1 MQALPDL
8 LNPPFAVLPAKL
20 EPEHLLSLLP
30 SLGYQAV
37 IGADAVAS
45 SPSEQRPLY
54 FVHEQVIVLPPSTDN
69 PLNSPS
75 KLNGIEANV
84 TRAMSVD
91 GSLLRDKDLILFPV
105 YEEWQPRM
113 SLSARKH
120 WVLLAYV
127 KADNTIYLLDS
138 MGRNRGE
145 NFYGSN
151 LKYLDEAAKK
161 ALRSLDYVIDQPLKK
176 MYLDRQSINDTVSGG
191 YWVSYLMYRFNQGMD
206 LAGLQHEVSTKT
218 LQDIKADLIQVR
230 ENMANALVEGDG
242 SSKHG
247 ADPDPSHISP
257 TLIEVVDPEQFER
270 QNYAQPAGP
279 NVQNQPSNQA
289 ASSLLLSPTTVA
301 SNSVAGQRLV
311 PESHT
316 PPFWSRFKLD
326 FYSILIYA
334 GAASALLALLCLA
347 STTPFVSATVSTGV
361 LGFGMVMVV
370 SGILGKCGIF
380 PTFQSGSS
388 HPTQPSVQNSNV
400 LV

>member
-8 LNPPFAVLPAKL
+8 LNTSFAVLPEKL
-20 EPEHLLSLLP
+20 ESEHLLSLLP

-84 TRAMSVD
+84 TRASGVD
-91 GSLLRDKDLILFPV
+91 GSLRDKELILFPV

-127 KADNTIYLLDS
+127 KADKTIYLLDS

-145 NFYGSN
+145 SFYGNN
-151 LKYLDEAAKK
+151 LKYLDAAVKN
-161 ALRSLDYVIDQPLKK
+161 ALHSLDYVVDQPLKK
-176 MYLDRQSINDTVSGG
+176 MYLDRQSVSDTLSGG

-206 LAGLQHEVSTKT
+206 LAALQLEVSTKT
-218 LQDIKADLIQVR
+218 LQNIKADLIQAR
-230 ENMANALVEGDG
+230 QNMATALAEGDG
-242 SSKHG
+242 GSRLGGDSDHG
-247 ADPDPSHISP
+247 HTSP
-257 TLIEVVDPEQFER
+257 ILIQVVDSDQFER
-270 QNYAQPAGP
+270 QDYAQPAGL
-279 NVQNQPSNQA
+279 NAQSQLSNQV
-289 ASSLLLSPTTVA
+289 ASSLLLSSTTVA
-301 SNSVAGQRLV
+301 SNSVAGQRVV

-326 FYSILIYA
+326 FYSVLIYA

-347 STTPFVSATVSTGV
+347 STTPLVSATVSTGV
-361 LGFGMVMVV
+361 LGVGMVMVV
-370 SGILGKCGIF
+370 TGILGKCGIF
-380 PTFQSGSS
+380 PTFQSGAS
-388 HPTQPSVQNSNV
+388 HPTQPSVQNSHV
-400 LV
+400 PV